1 MENEI
6 YDRVKNSM
14 LEVIQAETERI
25 YKNLAVPI
33 QQIQSEQ
40 EKSAVKSQL
49 PTEATTLKP
58 PGLTKRVS
66 MIEKKNSVV

>member
-1 MENEI
+1 MISTIGKVLEEKLEEKFNNRTKMENEI

-33 QQIQSEQ
+33 
-40 EKSAVKSQL
+40 
-49 PTEATTLKP
+49 
-58 PGLTKRVS
+58 
-66 MIEKKNSVV
+66 